1 MSKRHQPDTL
11 PQWGRPRSSVNS
23 GGTQLNRFTDGY
35 FTEDQ
40 TYRRKKK
47 QGAVKW
53 QSSAVPTATELD
65 NDVTI
70 ENPSDTFVPNQ
81 WDFGLGELNEDIHYD
96 PGYTQQ
102 ERDRK
107 VRSTANTQS

>member
-1 MSKRHQPDTL
+1 MAKRPQPDTL

-23 GGTQLNRFTDGY
+23 GGIQLNRFTDGY

-47 QGAVKW
+47 RGAVKW
-53 QSSAVPTATELD
+53 QSTSIPAATEFD
-65 NDVTI
+65 NDVTV
-70 ENPSDTFVPNQ
+70 ENPSGTFVPNQ
-81 WDFGLGELNEDIHYD
+81 WEFGLGELDGDIHYD

-107 VRSTANTQS
+107 V